1 MKLKEKG
8 PFILTMV
15 NQFLKVF
22 NDTLN
27 TIYQEKVYE
36 IKSTGGFAIE
46 FQKHNTINKL
56 KTYEAVKV
64 LQCNIQARVLT
75 FSLDCK

>member
-22 NDTLN
+22 NATLN
-27 TIYQEKVYE
+27 AIYQEKVYE
-36 IKSTGGFAIE
+36 IKSTRGFAIE

-56 KTYEAVKV
+56 KLMKR
-64 LQCNIQARVLT
+64 LKFCNVT
-75 FSLDCK
+75 FKPKF